1 MAEFYTNL
9 RILSQDLYKRS
20 KNESGG
26 VTTPANRRTLLGG
39 MKGVASSSS
48 LLAHTNPTKTPD
60 RSSSHAD
67 YFATQS
73 MQERIRQYAEEGGIP
88 VEFLD
93 RYNQD
98 VKRKNT
104 ETAATMLS

>member
-20 KNESGG
+20 KNEAGG
-26 VTTPANRRTLLGG
+26 VTTPANRRNI
-39 MKGVASSSS
+39 ASSKGQSS
-48 LLAHTNPTKTPD
+48 VALLSHSKTPD
-60 RSSSHAD
+60 KLSTVAPLD

-98 VKRKNT
+98 SKKRMT
-104 ETAATMLS
+104 GE

>member
-1 MAEFYTNL
+1 MGEFYTNL

-20 KNESGG
+20 KNEPGG
-26 VTTPANRRTLLGG
+26 ITTPANRRTFAAS
-39 MKGVASSSS
+39 KGQSMSS
-48 LLAHTNPTKTPD
+48 LMTPSKTPD
-60 RSSSHAD
+60 RKAQHAD

-73 MQERIRQYAEEGGIP
+73 MQDRIRQYAEEGGIP

-98 VKRKNT
+98 TRKQSMT
-104 ETAATMLS
+104 E